1 MIQRAFFQ
9 AVIVTLFVIGSA
21 RVVSAQHPPRVFV
34 LNGKALQET
43 KQKLADT
50 KTADPLQLAALAKLE
65 RDAQKALKVGVQPI
79 IAKTAVPPSGD
90 KHDYMTQ
97 APYFWKNPATKDG
110 LPYIRKDGERNPEIK
125 NFPDHELLDKME
137 DSVNCLGLAYYFT
150 GKEEY
155 AAKASEVLRM
165 WFVDPKTKM
174 NPNLEYAQAVPGQ
187 NNGRGIGLIETRGL
201 IDVVDSIGLLAG
213 SKAWTNTDQKDLQ
226 AWFTQ
231 FLKWMTESKNGKD
244 ESNSQNNHGSY
255 YDAQIASYSIFVGKP
270 ELAKTVLEAA
280 KQKRIAKQIEPDGRQ
295 PLELART
302 KSWSYSTMNLE
313 GLVELA
319 DLGDSVGLDLWGYRS
334 TDGRSIRRAF
344 DFLYPFAVGEKKWT
358 YQQIEEFQPERLFS
372 LMRRASAKYTDDN
385 FKKMMTNVPKA
396 RENDLYY
403 LTGH

>member
-1 MIQRAFFQ
+1 MFKAFFR
-9 AVIVTLFVIGSA
+9 AVVFSVFAIASALVVPAQTL
-21 RVVSAQHPPRVFV
+21 PRVFV
-34 LNGKALQET
+34 LNSKNLQAT
-43 KQKLADT
+43 KQKFANA
-50 KTADPLQLAALAKLE
+50 KTIDPILRSTLAKLE
-65 RDAQKALKVGVQPI
+65 RDAQKALKTEVQPI
-79 IAKTAVPPSGD
+79 TAKAVLPPSGD

-137 DSVNCLGLAYYFT
+137 ASVNDLALAYYFI

-155 AAKASEVLRM
+155 AAKAGDVLRS
-165 WFVDPKTKM
+165 WFLDPKTKM

-187 NNGRGIGLIETRGL
+187 NTGRGIGLIETRGL
-201 IDVVDSIGLLAG
+201 IDVVDSIGLLSG
-213 SKAWTNTDQKDLQ
+213 SKSWTTADQKGVEM
-226 AWFTQ
+226 WFGQ
-231 FLKWMTESKNGKD
+231 FLKWMIESKNGKD

-255 YDAQIASYSIFVGKP
+255 YDAQIISYALFSGKP
-270 ELAKTVLEAA
+270 DLAKTVLETA
-280 KQKRIAKQIEPDGRQ
+280 KQKRIAKQIDPDGKQ

-319 DLGDSVGLDLWGYRS
+319 ELGDTVGVDLWNYQS
-334 TDGRSIRRAF
+334 ADGRSIRRAF

-358 YQQIEEFQPERLFS
+358 YKQIEEFKAERLFE
-372 LMRRASAKYTDDN
+372 LMRRASAKFTDDQ
-385 FKKMMTNVPKA
+385 FKKMMASVPKPSETA
-396 RENDLYY
+396 PFY